1 MAENVT
7 TSVEDKVRDH
17 FHDDAERFDAI
28 YEEKKGF
35 VAGFIDN
42 WWRGVVQKRLELNV
56 EKLRPFAGKKILD
69 VGCGSGRFCIAF
81 ALEGAEKVV
90 GIDFARGMIEIAD
103 KLATQ
108 AGVGDKCEFVV
119 GAFPGDIDKSEA
131 PFDAC
136 TGNGF
141 FDYIEHPVPI
151 ITAMRE
157 LTKGKLIMSFPK
169 AVEWRVPIRRIRFW
183 MKGTPLFL
191 YREAQVR
198 DILAKAG
205 VTDFEFIHLDRDY
218 LVVAQV
224 DG

>member
-1 MAENVT
+1 MTTGNT
-7 TSVEDKVRDH
+7 TSVEEKVRDH

-28 YEEKKGF
+28 YESKKGPFASF
-35 VAGFIDN
+35 VDN

-56 EKLRPFAGKKILD
+56 EKLRPLEGKKILD

-81 ALEGAEKVV
+81 AIEGAKHVV
-90 GIDFARGMIEIAD
+90 GIDFAKGMIEIAD
-103 KLATQ
+103 KLANQ
-108 AGVGDKCEFVV
+108 AGVGDVCEFVV
-119 GAFPGDIDKSEA
+119 GAFPDDIDKSEA

-141 FDYIEHPVPI
+141 FDYIQDPVPI

-169 AVEWRVPIRRIRFW
+169 AVEWRVPVRRVRFW
-183 MKGTPLFL
+183 LKGTPLFL

-198 DILAKAG
+198 EILAKSG

-218 LVVAQV
+218 LVVANV
-224 DG
+224 

>member
-1 MAENVT
+1 MTTGNT
-7 TSVEDKVRDH
+7 TSVEEKVRDH

-28 YEEKKGF
+28 YESKKGPFASF
-35 VAGFIDN
+35 VDN

-56 EKLRPFAGKKILD
+56 EKLRPLEGKKILD

-81 ALEGAEKVV
+81 AIEGAKHVV
-90 GIDFARGMIEIAD
+90 GIDFAKGMIEIAD
-103 KLATQ
+103 KLANQ
-108 AGVGDKCEFVV
+108 AGVGDVCEFVV
-119 GAFPGDIDKSEA
+119 GAFPDDIDKSEA

-141 FDYIEHPVPI
+141 FDYIQDPVPI

-169 AVEWRVPIRRIRFW
+169 AVEWRVPVRRVRFW
-183 MKGTPLFL
+183 LKGTPLFL

-198 DILAKAG
+198 EILAKAG

-218 LVVAQV
+218 LVVANV
-224 DG
+224 